1 MTGISTVS
9 PFRLQ
14 VYRLAW
20 IFSLALFAMPPLMIA
35 LGHDANDI
43 LAEIGFGLFFCA
55 SAFSL
60 LARRFSPFGSALFG
74 LLLLSMSI
82 CA

>member
-1 MTGISTVS
+1 MTAVSTVS
-9 PFRLQ
+9 PFRFQ

-20 IFSLALFAMPPLMIA
+20 IFTFALFAIPPLMIA
-35 LGHDANDI
+35 LGHDANEI
-43 LAEIGFGLFFCA
+43 LAEIGLGLFFCA
-55 SAFSL
+55 GAFSL
-60 LARRFSPFGSALFG
+60 LARRFAPFASALFG